1 MGLFRRAD
9 TNYLNNLITKGRY
22 YKMNSNFNII
32 NNKIIIRTKGRLCE
46 TKDELVKSELFIE
59 IVKLCIQELDKKES
73 TFLNIFENGTPNSNN
88 IDLLIKTLQNLLIL
102 ETENVKK
109 IDPESEIFFK
119 DIHLFKEF
127 IEYLYNFWR
136 GFERYV
142 ICDSEKAE
150 SLDKRPYR
158 TFNQTIVNLTQII
171 RSVYRDIVEN
181 LTSTHPRIYRQV
193 TAGAQFAAIS
203 IPLNIDYPDDYKKLN
218 KVAVIRQLL
227 LNPPHILNPP
237 KNTRTGSFVKIDKN
251 PLSSLEFISEEW
263 LCYPAKVGE
272 LIINIYF
279 HSNFYE
285 LGFSL
290 CNLFDLAE
298 DEDLEKKPDAVY
310 VFGAPE
316 GSLDSLAEFPT
327 VFFDDEKNR
336 IFSAA
341 CPRGDEYGYFGY
353 LKKMVLT
360 LHNAIMIKKGR
371 LPFHGAMVKFSLKT
385 GKEATLLIIGD
396 TGAGKSETL
405 EAFRSMAADMMKG
418 MTIIADDMGSI
429 EINAKGEII
438 GYGTEIGAFLR
449 LDDLQ
454 PGYALGQIDR
464 SIIMSANRINARI
477 VIPVTTFE
485 NIIKGEKIDYILYAN
500 NYDEIDDDHPVLEK
514 IFDAEKALNIF
525 REGTVMSKGTTTS
538 TGLVHSYFANI
549 FGAPQYR
556 KEHDIIAQ
564 RFFRAFF
571 DNGIFVG
578 QIRTRLGLSGW
589 EMKGPLEASKELLA
603 VIHS

>member
-1 MGLFRRAD
+1 
-9 TNYLNNLITKGRY
+9 
-22 YKMNSNFNII
+22 MNPNFSII
-32 NNKIIIRTKGRLCE
+32 SNKIIIRTKGRLCE
-46 TKDELVKSELFIE
+46 TKDELVKSNLFIE
-59 IVKLCIQELDKKES
+59 TVNLCVQDLIKKES
-73 TFLNIFENGTPNSNN
+73 NFLHIFSNN
-88 IDLLIKTLQNLLIL
+88 TPDSKSIDTLIKTLQNLVII
-102 ETENVKK
+102 ETENVIK
-109 IDPESEIFFK
+109 IDSESEIFFK

-142 ICDSEKAE
+142 ICDSETAD

-171 RSVYRDIVEN
+171 RSAYRDIIEN
-181 LTSTHPRIYRQV
+181 LTGTHPRIYRQV

-203 IPLNIDYPDDYKKLN
+203 IPLSINYPDDYKKLN
-218 KVAVIRQLL
+218 KVSVIRQLL

-251 PLSSLEFISEEW
+251 PLALLDVNAQDW

-279 HSNFYE
+279 HCNFYE

-298 DEDLEKKPDAVY
+298 DEDLIKKPDAVY
-310 VFGAPE
+310 IYGVPE

-327 VFFDDEKNR
+327 VFFEDEKNG

-371 LPFHGAMVKFSLKT
+371 MPFHGAMVKFLLKT
-385 GKEATLLIIGD
+385 GKEVTLLIMGD

-405 EAFRSMAADMMKG
+405 EAFRSMAADKIKG
-418 MTIIADDMGSI
+418 MTIIADDMGSL
-429 EINAKGEII
+429 EINTKGEVI

-449 LDDLQ
+449 LDELQ

-485 NIIKGEKIDYILYAN
+485 NITKGEKIDYILYAN
-500 NYDEIDDDHPVLEK
+500 NYDVIDDDHPILEK
-514 IFDAEKALNIF
+514 IDDAEKALNIF
-525 REGTVMSKGTTTS
+525 REGTVMSKGTTTT

-556 KEHDIIAQ
+556 KEHDEIAH
-564 RFFRAFF
+564 RFFKAFF

-589 EMKGPLEASKELLA
+589 EMKGPMEASKELLT
-603 VIHS
+603 VINN